1 MTQVLAR
8 IRGAF
13 QIQLVMRRFF
23 DNPTI
28 AGLASAVEEALIEEV
43 EQLSEEEARQLVRR
57 NP

>member
-1 MTQVLAR
+1 
-8 IRGAF
+8 
-13 QIQLVMRRFF
+13 MRRFF